1 MSGSFA
7 LFASYNTEMNRRVHQ
22 AAQQL
27 SHDELTR
34 DRGAFFGSILGTL
47 NHLVAA
53 DTIWLHRIAGHPARF
68 TSLKAMQEFERPAA
82 LTQTVVTDLDHW
94 HARRVMLDQIITHL
108 VDEINQA
115 DLDSILF
122 YSRIDGSPANKHL
135 RDVLIQFFNHQ
146 THHRG
151 QVSTLLFQAGVDIG
165 VTDILAMVPNVM
177 EN

>member
-1 MSGSFA
+1 MSGSFV
-7 LFASYNTEMNRRVHQ
+7 LFASYNAEMNRRVHQ
-22 AAQQL
+22 AALQL
-27 SHDELTR
+27 SHADLSR

-47 NHLVAA
+47 NHLVTA

-68 TSLKAMQEFERPAA
+68 ASLKAIQELDRPSS
-82 LTQTVVTDLDHW
+82 LDQVVVTDLDQW
-94 HARRVMLDQIITHL
+94 HARRVMLDQIITNMVH
-108 VDEINQA
+108 EINQA

-135 RDVLIQFFNHQ
+135 RDVLTQFFNHQ